1 MNSSNGCRIHSSAH
15 STLFFHPTTHIRLR
29 TPYPN
34 PVLLKACKTLVK
46 CESDFKASIAPQIEA
61 AAAAA
66 EAAACAADKAGCAA
80 KAAAAKKK
88 AEGGGRRR
96 RRLMMDDADKKEA
109 VPLLGV
115 ESCKQACQKAVD
127 LAYGSG
133 CLRIGERYA
142 GTAGTPTFAEVC
154 SQIDSVTHTHAPM
167 GAVRLLPM
175 QFPTTD
181 KFKSASEFI
190 RCANA
195 PSSRRHAASDR
206 SGAIALVLL
215 TLLALVARPPV

>member
-1 MNSSNGCRIHSSAH
+1 M
-15 STLFFHPTTHIRLR
+15 
-29 TPYPN
+29 
-34 PVLLKACKTLVK
+34 K

-66 EAAACAADKAGCAA
+66 EAAACAADKTACSA

-88 AEGGGRRR
+88 AEGGRRR

-109 VPLLGV
+109 IPLLGV
-115 ESCKQACQKAVD
+115 EACKQACQKAVD

-142 GTAGTPTFAEVC
+142 GTAGMPTFAEFC
-154 SQIDSVTHTHAPM
+154 SEIDSVTHTHAPM
-167 GAVRLLPM
+167 GAVRLLPL
-175 QFPTTD
+175 QFPTMD

-195 PSSRRHAASDR
+195 PSSRRHAVSAR